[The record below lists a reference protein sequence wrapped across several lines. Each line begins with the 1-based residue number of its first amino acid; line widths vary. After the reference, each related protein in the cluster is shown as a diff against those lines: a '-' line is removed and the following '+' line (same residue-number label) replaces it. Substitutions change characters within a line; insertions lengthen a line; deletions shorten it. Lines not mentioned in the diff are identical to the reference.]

1 MSDSLR
7 SLSTN
12 QSIEGQVSKKK
23 KVQSTSSKTNRPQNI
38 SYNELVDLLH
48 PNHLF
53 INISLEDKFNA
64 IEILE
69 SAYFPNFKFVVD
81 ENLEDTEVKWK
92 RLPSFIKLTT

>member
-12 QSIEGQVSKKK
+12 QSIEGQISKKK

-38 SYNELVDLLH
+38 SYSELIDLLH

-64 IEILE
+64 IEIID
-69 SAYFPNFKFVVD
+69 STYFPNFKFVVD

>member
-12 QSIEGQVSKKK
+12 QSIEGQISKKK

-38 SYNELVDLLH
+38 SYNELIDLLH

-53 INISLEDKFNA
+53 INISLEEKFNA

-69 SAYFPNFKFVVD
+69 STYFPNFKFVVD